1 MMKFAYKN
9 LGNFSCLFHLNTFPP
24 MYIRSHLLISILA
37 LTATVS
43 AIPVV
48 KRGTGAALQVNS
60 DTEFCFYVPSV
71 YGGNIGQYEDDSIPA
86 CTDTAL
92 TPGSIPFPAGFIQS
106 AHYVSSGSYS
116 QVTGR
121 IDPSMYGLDPSDGG
135 GQMDN
140 LDLPDGTC
148 NGYKHFVNLIE
159 PDAALFC
166 IRCCQDSSDC
176 NLGRSQDGCES
187 IVPGDYS

>member
-1 MMKFAYKN
+1 MHFN
-9 LGNFSCLFHLNTFPP
+9 SLFSV
-24 MYIRSHLLISILA
+24 LA
-37 LTATVS
+37 IASVVS
-43 AIPVV
+43 AIPVA
-48 KRGTGAALQVNS
+48 KRGTGAAIQVNS
-60 DTEFCFYVPSV
+60 ETEFCFYVPSK
-71 YGGNIGQYEDDSIPA
+71 YGGNIGVYEDDSIPA
-86 CTDTAL
+86 CTDTTLA
-92 TPGSIPFPAGFIQS
+92 PGSIEFPAGFIQS
-106 AHYVSSGSYS
+106 AHFQSTGSYS

-121 IDPSMYGLDPSDGG
+121 IDRTKYGLSASDGG

-159 PDAALFC
+159 PDAQLYC

-176 NLGRSQDGCES
+176 NLGRSQYGCED